1 MQCSLVEIRERI
13 DIYLLIGDNPPYDG
27 RPAVHGSVVYDRPV
41 ALKAI
46 VDINGQMR
54 GLIIKMCKEDLWLVL
69 EDGLQEVFME
79 LIVFFVVGLPDR
91 LAIGRILLLLVQGA
105 KIVNVADLLVSI
117 LLVRMKVLH
126 RVDYRFEVRLP

>member
-46 VDINGQMR
+46 VDIDGQMR
-54 GLIIKMCKEDLWLVL
+54 GLIIKMGKEDLWLVL
-69 EDGLQEVFME
+69 
-79 LIVFFVVGLPDR
+79 
-91 LAIGRILLLLVQGA
+91 
-105 KIVNVADLLVSI
+105 
-117 LLVRMKVLH
+117 
-126 RVDYRFEVRLP
+126 